1 MITAQISWSF
11 PCIMHL
17 GPLIYTHWR
26 IWRLGTSVRYFHISK
41 LIARAVAGSAIFSAP
56 RSTLKYNPVW
66 VDLTFLYHGVTPQYK
81 TSAVASPIIGGG
93 GAYSYIRVLPDG
105 FLLKAI
111 VVNMNIWIYTA
122 PQLSRL
128 ATALYKI
135 VFANSHGAYKY
146 RLFWGNEA
154 PRWINTYPR
163 GASK

>member
-17 GPLIYTHWR
+17 SPLIYTHWR

-66 VDLTFLYHGVTPQYK
+66 VDLTFVYHGVTPQYK

-93 GAYSYIRVLPDG
+93 GGIFIYSSSARRISFESDCCEHEY
-105 FLLKAI
+105 
-111 VVNMNIWIYTA
+111 MNNTA

-146 RLFWGNEA
+146 RLFWGN
-154 PRWINTYPR
+154 
-163 GASK
+163 